1 MTLKEQLQN
10 DMALAMK
17 QGDTLRRDTLRMLLA
32 AIKQEEVDRQI
43 VLDDAR
49 TLEVLNKQAKQRR
62 ESIAD
67 AEKANRV
74 ELIAQEQAELDI
86 INTYLP
92 RVMTETEI
100 RTVASEAI
108 NQADAKGIKDM
119 GKVMSQLM
127 PTVKGRADGKVVS
140 DIVREMLLNLNSINQ

>member
-10 DMALAMK
+10 DMASAMK
-17 QGDTLRRDTLRMLLA
+17 QGDTVRRDTLRMLLA
-32 AIKQEEVDRQI
+32 AVKQEEIDRQI
-43 VLDDAR
+43 VLDDAG
-49 TLEVLNKQAKQRR
+49 TLDVLNKQAKQRR

-67 AEKANRV
+67 AKKANRV

-92 RVMTETEI
+92 RMMSETEI
-100 RTVASEAI
+100 RTAATDAI
-108 NQADAKGIKDM
+108 NQVDADGIKDM

-127 PTVKGRADGKVVS
+127 PAVKGRADGKVVS
-140 DIVREMLLNLNSINQ
+140 DVVRELLLELSRTNH